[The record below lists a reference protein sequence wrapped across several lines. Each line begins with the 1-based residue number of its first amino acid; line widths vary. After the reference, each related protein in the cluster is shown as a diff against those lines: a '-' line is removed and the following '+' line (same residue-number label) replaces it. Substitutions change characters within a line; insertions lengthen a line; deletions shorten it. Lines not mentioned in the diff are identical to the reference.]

1 MENWISFFYEN
12 GGLVF
17 AALGMATA
25 TICGGIGSTIGVG
38 MTSQAA
44 AGLISEQPEKFGQA
58 LILELLSA
66 TQGLYGFVISFMI
79 YLQITGDVSFQKG
92 LFLFVAALPISIT
105 AIANG
110 VWQGR
115 GASAAMQILAK
126 KPEHTTKGIIFVAMM
141 ETYAILGF
149 VISFLLVLNA

>member
-79 YLQITGDVSFQKG
+79 YLQITGDISFQKG

-149 VISFLLVLNA
+149 VISFLLTTM

>member
-79 YLQITGDVSFQKG
+79 YLQITGDISFQKG

-126 KPEHTTKGIIFVAMM
+126 KPEDTPKGILFVAML

-149 VISFLLVLNA
+149 VISFLLVMM

>member
-1 MENWISFFYEN
+1 MENWISFFVEN
-12 GGLVF
+12 GGLIF
-17 AALGMATA
+17 AALGVAMA
-25 TICGGIGSTIGVG
+25 TICGGIGSTVGIG

-44 AGLISEQPEKFGQA
+44 AGLIAEEPEKFGQA

-79 YLQITGDVSFQKG
+79 FLQITGDITFEKG
-92 LFLFVAALPISIT
+92 IFLFVASLPISIA
-105 AIANG
+105 AIFNG

-115 GASAAMQILAK
+115 GSAAAMQILAK

-149 VISFLLVLNA
+149 VISFLLVMM